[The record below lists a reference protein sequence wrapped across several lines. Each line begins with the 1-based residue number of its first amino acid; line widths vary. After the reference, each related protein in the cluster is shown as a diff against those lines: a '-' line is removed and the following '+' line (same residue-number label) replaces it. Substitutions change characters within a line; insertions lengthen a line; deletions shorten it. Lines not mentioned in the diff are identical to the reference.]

1 MATQNFVYAVQTDK
15 SFQEAVVSVR
25 KAAEAAKWGI
35 LGDYDFSEIL
45 AAKGFPQTEQVK
57 SLDICAPAHA
67 NAFMSAERLTGLC
80 MPCSVLVF
88 TEKGK
93 TVIAAMRPGEVMPHI
108 FPQVARQLG
117 DLAQKIDAE
126 IQSILDA
133 AARR

>member
-1 MATQNFVYAVQTDK
+1 MTQNFVYVVETSK
-15 SFQEAVVSVR
+15 SFQEAVVAVR

-67 NAFMSAERLTGLC
+67 NTLMGAERLTGLC
-80 MPCSVLVF
+80 MPCSVLIF

-93 TVIAAMRPGEVMPHI
+93 TKIAAMRPGAVMPQL
-108 FPQVARQLG
+108 FPHVMERVS
-117 DLAQKIDAE
+117 DLPKKIDAE
-126 IQSILDA
+126 IQSILDT
-133 AARR
+133 AAR